1 MSIHATTSTSQ
12 IVTLPSLPEL
22 FNPDFLDIL
31 IPHTE
36 PTSNPVAQDDATRQP
51 TNPMIEALKTNAN
64 HTFTGNGSPAFASTL
79 SPTLDAFQ
87 FLKPACEPTS
97 ISTYLNKSWSED
109 PLLTLR
115 IIWNIR
121 SIHDGKSDK
130 MLFYQ

>member
-1 MSIHATTSTSQ
+1 MSIHATTYTSQ
-12 IVTLPSLPEL
+12 IVTLPHIPEL

-36 PTSNPVAQDDATRQP
+36 STSSPIAQDDATPQP
-51 TNPMIEALKTNAN
+51 TNPMIEALKTDAN
-64 HTFTGNGSPAFASTL
+64 QTFTANGSPAFASTL
-79 SPTLDAFQ
+79 SSTLDASQ
-87 FLKPACEPTS
+87 FLRPGCEPSS
-97 ISTYLNKSWSED
+97 ISTYLDKSWSED

-115 IIWNIR
+115 IIWNIQ

>member
-12 IVTLPSLPEL
+12 IVTLPSLSEL

-31 IPHTE
+31 IPRTE
-36 PTSNPVAQDDATRQP
+36 PTSNPVAQDDATPQP

-64 HTFTGNGSPAFASTL
+64 HTFTANGSPAFASTL